1 MEVKSVAQLHRVH
14 GFKYTTDLKKLSQFY
29 KEKKGKK
36 SCQEQTRDNSELV
49 YVCSFSSSMIYY
61 SSKTD
66 RFFFYVSFNNL

>member
-36 SCQEQTRDNSELV
+36 GGKKKAAKNKHGTTAS
-49 YVCSFSSSMIYY
+49 
-61 SSKTD
+61 
-66 RFFFYVSFNNL
+66 

>member
-36 SCQEQTRDNSELV
+36 RGKKAAKNKHETTAS
-49 YVCSFSSSMIYY
+49 
-61 SSKTD
+61 
-66 RFFFYVSFNNL
+66 